1 MGYRGEVMLVFKD
14 RTHSIQHPFP
24 STPYKVG
31 DRIGQLM
38 IIPYPKIE
46 FKLVD
51 KLSKTERGDGGF
63 GSTN

>member
-14 RTHSIQHPFP
+14 RRHSIQHPFP
-24 STPYKVG
+24 SAPYKVG

-51 KLSKTERGDGGF
+51 ELSKTERGNGGF